1 MKIPPRSQGMLS
13 LRAERS
19 FATRRL
25 LLPVQE
31 FIYTQGNSSIV
42 LLAAALVALVWAN
55 TPWKSYYSGLWH
67 TTVTVDLSV
76 IVISQDLEHWVNDAF
91 MTIFFFVVGLEIK
104 RELVHGEL
112 STVRKAAL
120 PVVAAVG
127 GMVVPALLYV
137 VLNAGGE
144 GFHGWGIPMA
154 TDIAFALGALA
165 LLGNRIPAELKVLLL
180 ALAVV
185 DDIGAILV
193 IAAFYSEGT
202 SFQALGIAVGLVAL
216 TFVMNRAGVRNVYAY
231 VVVGALLWLAVFRSG
246 VHATIAGVVLGLIT
260 PAQPYFS
267 ISSFAQSAQALL
279 GRFRAAM
286 GRHDEDEVEAV
297 LGEFEELAQG
307 TEAPLERLERI
318 VSPWA
323 SYLVLPL
330 FALANAGVELSPGAV
345 TDALSSRIT
354 LGIVLGLVLGKL
366 VGIVGFSWIAVRLG
380 VGSLPGR
387 VGWKHMIGVGLTA
400 GIGFTVSLFITGL
413 AFEDSRAVA
422 EAKTGILGASV
433 LAGLLGYIWLRV
445 VTITRESPSKD

>member
-1 MKIPPRSQGMLS
+1 MKVPPRSHGMLT

-25 LLPVQE
+25 LLPVQA

-42 LLAAALVALVWAN
+42 LLAAALAALVWAN
-55 TPWKSYYSGLWH
+55 TPWKSSYSSLWH
-67 TTVTVDLSV
+67 TTLTVDLAV
-76 IVISQDLEHWVNDAF
+76 LAISQDLEHWVNDAL

-127 GMVVPALLYV
+127 GMGVPALLYV
-137 VLNAGGE
+137 ALNAGGE

-165 LLGNRIPAELKVLLL
+165 LLGNRIPAELKVFLL

-193 IAAFYSEGT
+193 IAAFYSEGV
-202 SFQALGIAVGLVAL
+202 SFQALGVAVGLVVL
-216 TFVMNRAGVRNVYAY
+216 TFVMDRAGVRNVYAY
-231 VVVGALLWLAVFRSG
+231 VVVGILLWLAVFKSG

-267 ISSFAQSAQALL
+267 ISSFAESAQALL

-307 TEAPLERLERI
+307 TEAPVERLERI

-330 FALANAGVELSPGAV
+330 FALANAGVELSPGALME
-345 TDALSSRIT
+345 ALSSRIT
-354 LGIVLGLVLGKL
+354 HGVVLGLVVGKL
-366 VGIVGFSWIAVRLG
+366 VGIVGASWLAVRLG
-380 VGSLPGR
+380 AGSLPGDVR
-387 VGWKHMIGVGLTA
+387 WKHITGVGLIA
-400 GIGFTVSLFITGL
+400 GIGFTVSLFVTGL

-445 VTITRESPSKD
+445 VTTTREPHPKD